1 MFGWGLFYNFAPD
14 KLLEMGLLNVIIAS
28 FACVLCVV
36 LAARQIYANRKN
48 AALVSF
54 STRSLPVCLLAVA
67 VMSAACI
74 PAGEETLSLLSLQLI
89 AGMFSLLLLS
99 SSFLP
104 RSLIAVIV
112 PLVIGVA
119 VNILHLCA
127 VFWWKCMLSS
137 TFYSACN
144 VVAAFACVAYL
155 LVSLWLYIRR
165 IRNVVQKT
173 TVWTIL
179 ALSVDVVYIFI
190 IVGLTV
196 MLYGSCTFS
205 CCAHVV
211 VKVFVVVMFMIVVIA
226 LYYRIATDSLF
237 FIMRRH
243 ETIILE
249 SLNDA
254 PYDMTGDKG
263 APDDMYKEI
272 FDRVV
277 DYFESDLPYL
287 RGNLVIE
294 DLVKVVYANKLYI
307 SRAIGRC
314 AGRNFCQFVNYY
326 RVRHSVDVFRQNPD
340 LKVIELA
347 GQCGFNSVVSFTMA
361 FKLYMNENPS
371 DWIRKERSRMI
382 KFGQ

>member
-1 MFGWGLFYNFAPD
+1 
-14 KLLEMGLLNVIIAS
+14 MGLLNVIVAG
-28 FACVLCVV
+28 FVCFLCMV
-36 LAARQIYANRKN
+36 LAVRQICVNRKN

-54 STRSLPVCLLAVA
+54 STRSLPFCLLAIA

-74 PAGEETLSLLSLQLI
+74 PAGKEALYLLSLQLI
-89 AGMFSLLLLS
+89 AGMFSLLLLA

-104 RSLIAVIV
+104 RNVIVVIV
-112 PLVIGVA
+112 PL
-119 VNILHLCA
+119 ILGAAMNMLHFCA
-127 VFWWKCMLSS
+127 VFWWKCLLPSV
-137 TFYSACN
+137 FYGACS
-144 VVAAFACVAYL
+144 VVAAFACVVYFL
-155 LVSLWLYIRR
+155 ISLWLYIRR

-179 ALSVDVVYIFI
+179 ALSVDVVYIFV
-190 IVGLTV
+190 IVALAV
-196 MLYGSCTFS
+196 MLYGSSTFS
-205 CCAHVV
+205 SCVCVV
-211 VKVFVVVMFMIVVIA
+211 TKVVVVVMFLIAVVA
-226 LYYRIATDSLF
+226 LNYRIATDSLF
-237 FIMRRH
+237 FVMRRH

-254 PYDMTGDKG
+254 PYELAGERA
-263 APDDMYKEI
+263 APEDMYKEI
-272 FDRVV
+272 FGRVV

-326 RVRHSVDVFRQNPD
+326 RVRHSVEVFRQNPD
-340 LKVIELA
+340 LKVTELA

-371 DWIRKERSRMI
+371 DWIRKERSRII

>member
-1 MFGWGLFYNFAPD
+1 
-14 KLLEMGLLNVIIAS
+14 MGLLNVIVAGS
-28 FACVLCVV
+28 ACLLCMV
-36 LAARQIYANRKN
+36 LAVRQICANRKN

-54 STRSLPVCLLAVA
+54 STRSLPFCLLAVA

-74 PAGEETLSLLSLQLI
+74 PAGKDALYLLSVQLI
-89 AGMFSLLLLS
+89 AGVFSLLLLA
-99 SSFLP
+99 SSFLS
-104 RSLIAVIV
+104 RSVIAVIA
-112 PLVIGVA
+112 PLVIA
-119 VNILHLCA
+119 AAMNILHLCA
-127 VFWWKCMLSS
+127 VFCWKCLLPSA
-137 TFYSACN
+137 FYGACG
-144 VVAAFACVAYL
+144 VIAAFACVAYF

-179 ALSVDVVYIFI
+179 ALGVDVVYIFI
-190 IVGLTV
+190 VVGLAV
-196 MLYGSCTFS
+196 MLYGISTFS
-205 CCAHVV
+205 CWACMVAKVV
-211 VKVFVVVMFMIVVIA
+211 VIVMFLMAVVA
-226 LYYRIATDSLF
+226 LSYRIATDSLF
-237 FIMRRH
+237 FVMRKH

-249 SLNDA
+249 SLNDV
-254 PYDMTGDKG
+254 PYDLAGERA
-263 APDDMYKEI
+263 APEDMYKEI
-272 FDRVV
+272 FGRVV
-277 DYFESDLPYL
+277 DHFESDLPYL

-326 RVRHSVDVFRQNPD
+326 RVRHSVEVFRQNPD
-340 LKVIELA
+340 LKVTELA

-382 KFGQ
+382 KLGH